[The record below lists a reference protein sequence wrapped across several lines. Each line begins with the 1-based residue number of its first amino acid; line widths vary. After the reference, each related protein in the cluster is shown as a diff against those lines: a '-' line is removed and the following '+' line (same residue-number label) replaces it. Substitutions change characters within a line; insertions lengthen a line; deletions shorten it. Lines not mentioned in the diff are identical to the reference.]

1 MENKKTQLSW
11 EKPLIKGLGKAK
23 DIIKGG
29 VQGEDPKVLGT
40 GDAFVEN
47 DLTT

>member
-1 MENKKTQLSW
+1 MENKKTQISW
-11 EKPLIKGLGKAK
+11 EKPTIERLGKAR

-29 VQGEDPKVLGT
+29 APGQDPKVFGT